1 MRIERYE
8 EMVPPAH
15 RYPVHDDSERS
26 RFADFVLLCCLHG
39 METMDMLE
47 GYIQDFDLENAIGKQ
62 LDALGAIVGA
72 DRQLPFAVEGSDGWL
87 NDDDYRLLIRARIAS
102 NIWDG
107 TNEGL
112 TQVLRAVFANY
123 GFSFVDGGTDAE
135 MDAMTMKYQIRGQ
148 LSDLQKQMIRGDL
161 IAPRPAGV
169 SVVYEFVGTVVN
181 TNITTDARL
190 GSDYMRAGVNET
202 AEEE

>member
-1 MRIERYE
+1 MWIERYE

-26 RFADFVLLCCLHG
+26 RFADFVLLCCLQG
-39 METMDMLE
+39 MEIMDMLDA
-47 GYIQDFDLENAIGKQ
+47 YLQDFDLDNAIGKQ
-62 LDALGAIVGA
+62 LDAIGAIVGA
-72 DRQLPFAVEGSDGWL
+72 NRQLPFAVEGSDGWL

-102 NIWDG
+102 NVWDG

-112 TQVLRAVFANY
+112 THVLRDVFSNY
-123 GFSFVDGGTDAE
+123 GFSFVDGGVEPD
-135 MDAMTMKYQIRGQ
+135 MDPMTMKYQIRGD

-169 SVVYEFVGTVVN
+169 SLIYEFVETVVD
-181 TNITTDARL
+181 TSITTDSRL
-190 GSDYMRAGVNET
+190 GSEFMHADMKRA